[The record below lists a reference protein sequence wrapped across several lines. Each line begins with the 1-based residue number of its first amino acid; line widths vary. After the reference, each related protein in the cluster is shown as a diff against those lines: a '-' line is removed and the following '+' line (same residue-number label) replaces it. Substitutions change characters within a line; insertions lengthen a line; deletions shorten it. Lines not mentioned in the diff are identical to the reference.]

1 MVLKYSIGVL
11 VFFLMLGCSD
21 NSGKKLP
28 EFNARTLSGKT
39 IHSSEL
45 KGKIVVLKVWAT
57 WCGSCVKEIPQLN
70 ALVERYKY
78 DSSIVFIAITDDS
91 KEVIE
96 RFLVKRPFDYQHIA
110 DAKALKDIFQPGIRK
125 EIPKHMVVDRNMNI
139 VLDISGE
146 SATIAQMLS
155 DKIEQLK

>member
-1 MVLKYSIGVL
+1 LKSIIGLLAVL
-11 VFFLMLGCSD
+11 FLLGCSD

-28 EFNARTLSGKT
+28 EFNARALSGKY
-39 IHSSEL
+39 IHFSEL
-45 KGKIVVLKVWAT
+45 KGKIVVLKLWAT
-57 WCGSCVKEIPQLN
+57 WCGSCVKEIPELN
-70 ALVERYKY
+70 AMVDRYKN

-96 RFLVKRPFDYQHIA
+96 RFLVKRPFNYQHIT
-110 DAKALKDIFQPGIRK
+110 DAKALKNIFQPGFRK
-125 EIPKHMVVDRNMNI
+125 EIPKHMVVDRDMNI

-146 SATIAQMLS
+146 SATIAQLLS

>member
-1 MVLKYSIGVL
+1 MKSLIGL
-11 VFFLMLGCSD
+11 IALLFLLGCSD

-28 EFNARTLSGKT
+28 EFNAETLSGKY

-70 ALVERYKY
+70 ALVDRYKN
-78 DSSIVFIAITDDS
+78 DSTIVFIAITDDS
-91 KEVIE
+91 KEEIE
-96 RFLVKRPFDYQHIA
+96 RFLVKRPFNYQHIT
-110 DAKALKDIFQPGIRK
+110 DAKTLKDIFQPGIRK
-125 EIPKHMVVDRNMNI
+125 EIPKHLVVDRDLNI

-146 SATIAQMLS
+146 SVTIAQILS